1 MGKAMKGEPTP
12 LVRRKHKGLVIT
24 RIGRGFSRREL
35 EEVGLSVR
43 EARRLGIYV
52 DVRRSS
58 LRDENVRILREF
70 LEKVG
75 GGQP

>member
-1 MGKAMKGEPTP
+1 MRGELSPV
-12 LVRRKHKGLVIT
+12 VRRKHRGLVIT
-24 RIGRGFSRREL
+24 RTGRGFSRREL

-58 LRDENVRILREF
+58 LRDENVKILKEF
-70 LEKVG
+70 LEKVR

>member
-1 MGKAMKGEPTP
+1 MRGGLSPI
-12 LVRRKHKGLVIT
+12 VRRKHRGLVIT
-24 RIGRGFSRREL
+24 RAGRGFSRREL
-35 EEVGLSVR
+35 EEVGLSIR

-58 LRDENVRILREF
+58 LRDENVKVLREF
-70 LEKVG
+70 LKKVR

>member
-1 MGKAMKGEPTP
+1 MRGGLSPV
-12 LVRRKHKGLVIT
+12 VRRKHRGLVIT

-58 LRDENVRILREF
+58 LRDENVKILKEF
-70 LEKVG
+70 LEKVR

>member
-1 MGKAMKGEPTP
+1 MRGGLRPI
-12 LVRRKHKGLVIT
+12 VRRKHRELVIT
-24 RIGRGFSRREL
+24 RTGRGFSRKEL

-43 EARRLGIYV
+43 EARKLGIYV

-58 LRDENVRILREF
+58 LRDENVKILKEF
-70 LEKVG
+70 LKKVR

>member
-1 MGKAMKGEPTP
+1 MRGGLRPI
-12 LVRRKHKGLVIT
+12 VRRKHRELVIT

-35 EEVGLSVR
+35 EEVGLSIR
-43 EARRLGIYV
+43 EARKLGIYV

-58 LRDENVRILREF
+58 LRDENVKILREF
-70 LEKVG
+70 LEKVR

>member
-1 MGKAMKGEPTP
+1 MKGEPTP
-12 LVRRKHKGLVIT
+12 LVRRKHKGLAIT

-70 LEKVG
+70 LEKVR

>member
-1 MGKAMKGEPTP
+1 MRGGLSPI
-12 LVRRKHKGLVIT
+12 VRRKHRGLVIT

-35 EEVGLSVR
+35 EEVGLSIR

-58 LRDENVRILREF
+58 LRDENVKILKEF
-70 LEKVG
+70 LKKVR